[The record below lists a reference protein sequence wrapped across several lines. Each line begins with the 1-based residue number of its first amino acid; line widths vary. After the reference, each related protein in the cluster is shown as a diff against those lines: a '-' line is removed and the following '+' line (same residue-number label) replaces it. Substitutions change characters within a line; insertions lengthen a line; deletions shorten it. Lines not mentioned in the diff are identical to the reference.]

1 MARKSAPVNAN
12 RTTIKDV
19 ALRAGVSPAT
29 VSRVLLE
36 NYPVAAATRT
46 RVLRAMRELD
56 YVVNAQARA
65 LSGTSTKNVAFLA
78 DDVTG
83 AFYAYIARGVMHQA
97 KDEGRLCIVCNT
109 DADWD
114 QIVRFID
121 LMRQQAADA
130 VILVGGARENE
141 AHEQRLIHYAHAL
154 DRSGSRLVLVGRPPL
169 ADPTAPATVVEYDN
183 EGGAYAITGH
193 LLASGHR
200 RIAFVGQVPG
210 LVTSTQRV
218 AGFHNAHR
226 AMGVEADP
234 KLIVAGDHSR
244 AFGHQAA
251 RRLLAEGA
259 EFTAV
264 LAATDVVAAGVLQ
277 ALREAGKRVPDDVAV
292 AGYDDIPL
300 AADLYPA
307 LTTVHVPQEELGRA
321 AVRLALS
328 REENAGPQH
337 LMLGTHVVV
346 RDSAPPPGRVPV
358 AISRT

>member
-1 MARKSAPVNAN
+1 MARKSAPADAG
-12 RTTIKDV
+12 RTTVKDV
-19 ALRAGVSPAT
+19 AARAGVSPAT

-65 LSGTSTKNVAFLA
+65 LSGSSAKNVAFLA
-78 DDVTG
+78 DDITG

-109 DADWD
+109 DGDWD

-154 DRSGSRLVLVGRPPL
+154 ARSGSRLVLVGRPPL
-169 ADPTAPATVVEYDN
+169 SDPTAPATVVEYDN
-183 EGGAYAITGH
+183 EGGAYAVTGH
-193 LLASGHR
+193 LLAAGHR
-200 RIAFVGQVPG
+200 RIAFLGQVPG
-210 LVTSTQRV
+210 LVTSSQRV
-218 AGFHNAHR
+218 AGFHKAHR
-226 AMGVEADP
+226 AMGVDP
-234 KLIVAGDHSR
+234 DPGLIVPGDHSR
-244 AFGHQAA
+244 VFGHRAT
-251 RRLLAEGA
+251 RRLLDSGA
-259 EFTAV
+259 RFTAV
-264 LAATDVVAAGVLQ
+264 VAATDVVAAGALQ
-277 ALREAGKRVPDDVAV
+277 ALREAGKQVPGDVAV
-292 AGYDDIPL
+292 VGYDDIPL
-300 AADLYPA
+300 AADLFPA

-328 REENAGPQH
+328 RGENAGPQH

-346 RDSAPPPGRVPV
+346 RDSAPPPGHTPV
-358 AISRT
+358 RPIAP